1 MSVRRVPC
9 VVALA
14 LLALV
19 ALASPAQAYL
29 DPGTGSMI
37 VSAVIGAIA
46 AMALALKMFW
56 YNVTGRLRGLK
67 REPRR
72 RPEGAPGADK

>member
-1 MSVRRVPC
+1 MSVRAPR

-14 LLALV
+14 LVALL

-46 AMALALKMFW
+46 ALALALKMFW
-56 YNVTGRLRGLK
+56 YNVTGRLRG
-67 REPRR
+67 RTRQARR
-72 RPEGAPGADK
+72 RPEGATGADK

>member
-1 MSVRRVPC
+1 MSVRRVPR

-14 LLALV
+14 LLALL

-56 YNVTGRLRGLK
+56 YTVTGRLRGLK
-67 REPRR
+67 RPPRR
-72 RPEGAPGADK
+72 RSEGAAGADE

>member
-1 MSVRRVPC
+1 MTLRQAPR

-14 LLALV
+14 LLASL
-19 ALASPAQAYL
+19 ALASPVQAYL

-56 YNVTGRLRGLK
+56 YTVAGRLRGLK
-67 REPRR
+67 RPARR
-72 RPEGAPGADK
+72 QGEGAAGADK

>member
-1 MSVRRVPC
+1 MSVRRAPRVI
-9 VVALA
+9 ALA
-14 LLALV
+14 LAALL

-56 YNVTGRLRGLK
+56 YNVAGRLRGLK
-67 REPRR
+67 RQHQRDPD
-72 RPEGAPGADK
+72 GADK

>member
-1 MSVRRVPC
+1 
-9 VVALA
+9 
-14 LLALV
+14 
-19 ALASPAQAYL
+19 
-29 DPGTGSMI
+29 MI

>member
-1 MSVRRVPC
+1 MSVRRAPRVI
-9 VVALA
+9 ALA
-14 LLALV
+14 LAALL

-67 REPRR
+67 RQHQRDPD
-72 RPEGAPGADK
+72 GTDK